1 MFALKVNVWKCLHWR
16 WMFKNF
22 ALKVNVCKYLHWMWM
37 FALKMFEN
45 VCAQLLNNSS
55 SSLPPLHGS
64 WGTEHQKMHWIV
76 LFCNKEMPNNWKLQI
91 YSVWTQAMHGLVQV
105 IATLFCG
112 VLLKKKEMFC
122 IRWSFLATLS
132 HNPQQTMQCTNLTS
146 GKVSPPKKTFF
157 WISFPNVF
165 SH

>member
-1 MFALKVNVWKCLHWR
+1 MFALKVNVWKYLHWR
-16 WMFKNF
+16 
-22 ALKVNVCKYLHWMWM
+22 WM

-76 LFCNKEMPNNWKLQI
+76 LFCNKEMPNNWKLHI
-91 YSVWTQAMHGLVQV
+91 YSVWTKAMHGLVQV

-112 VLLKKKEMFC
+112 VLQKKKRNVLHKM
-122 IRWSFLATLS
+122 ILS
-132 HNPQQTMQCTNLTS
+132 CNPLTQPS
-146 GKVSPPKKTFF
+146 ANNAVHKSSPTDLNNKLTICRVRKVIF
-157 WISFPNVF
+157 I
-165 SH
+165 